1 MKVNFSQS
9 QIEGAILLLALLGF
23 DSAAAYAKGSANP
36 DGGITD
42 VVAHLSLT
50 GNDVVGIFKRET
62 QGRRYLLLQR
72 SSPKTM
78 LLVDITNPK
87 KGCGQRRGPIFGGRV
102 GRQLAVSGIESFV
115 GHKRPCGRKPET
127 TPSSI
132 IVLSVPNKSIA
143 KEFSGLTS
151 FLADDT
157 HGLAYFTNPDGL
169 WILRIRD
176 SQYDQDL
183 QKLNEMTID
192 AEEGRWFPRV
202 A

>member
-87 KGCGQRRGPIFGGRV
+87 KAVVKGEVPYSGGAS
-102 GRQLAVSGIESFV
+102 GGSLQLAGSNLLLVTKD
-115 GHKRPCGRKPET
+115 HAGRKPET

-183 QKLNEMTID
+183 QKLNEMT
-192 AEEGRWFPRV
+192 AP
-202 A
+202 

>member
-1 MKVNFSQS
+1 L
-9 QIEGAILLLALLGF
+9 GAPNRAVYVILLSEGSNFWTLLGF
-23 DSAAAYAKGSANP
+23 DSAATYAKGSANP

-115 GHKRPCGRKPET
+115 GHKRPCGSKARDYAVQHY
-127 TPSSI
+127 SSQCT
-132 IVLSVPNKSIA
+132 
-143 KEFSGLTS
+143 E
-151 FLADDT
+151 
-157 HGLAYFTNPDGL
+157 
-169 WILRIRD
+169 
-176 SQYDQDL
+176 
-183 QKLNEMTID
+183 
-192 AEEGRWFPRV
+192 
-202 A
+202 